1 MIKKFKI
8 SYIVFILSVLSIILL
23 ALNFFSIGMTIVG
36 LWDFSKYYIP
46 IIISLLL
53 VDRLL
58 NKNINTKYFKMSIIL
73 NLVYIVII
81 LVEVI
86 NFHY

>member
-86 NFHY
+86 NCHY